1 MTIKFRIFKN
11 KLKNDLSNKNKKQIL
26 LNINILILINI
37 NSNACVYTN
46 RTHANIIKG
55 G

>member
-1 MTIKFRIFKN
+1 MMTIKLRIFKN

-26 LNINILILINI
+26 LNIN
-37 NSNACVYTN
+37 SNACVYTN